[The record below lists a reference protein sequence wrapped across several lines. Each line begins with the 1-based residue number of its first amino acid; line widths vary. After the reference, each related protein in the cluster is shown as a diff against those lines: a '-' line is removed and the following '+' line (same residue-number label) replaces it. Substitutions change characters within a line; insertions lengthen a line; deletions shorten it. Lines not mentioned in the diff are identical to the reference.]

1 MNKRQTL
8 GIVFLALCFA
18 LWCVLS
24 VSKLIKKDEYI
35 TLDRAQEINYL
46 FEAHERGEIELTG
59 KELERLI
66 KEYHKPIKED

>member
-8 GIVFLALCFA
+8 GIIFIILCFA

-24 VSKLIKKDEYI
+24 VSYVMKKDKYI

-46 FEAHERGEIELTG
+46 FEAHERGEIELTD
-59 KELERLI
+59 KELNDLI
-66 KEYHKPIKED
+66 KEYHKPIK